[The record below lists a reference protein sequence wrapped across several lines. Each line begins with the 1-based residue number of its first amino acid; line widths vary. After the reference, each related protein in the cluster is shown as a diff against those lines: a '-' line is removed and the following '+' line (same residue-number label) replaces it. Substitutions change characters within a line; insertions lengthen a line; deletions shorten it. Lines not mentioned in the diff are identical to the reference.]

1 MQKQLKI
8 FGVQLL
14 TLISLII
21 LSACGNRNATPTLD
35 AAAVYTQAVQT
46 VQAGLTETAIS
57 LPTNTPTETELP
69 TFTPEPTLEATY
81 TLIPTSTNSV
91 PPTLPSESNGDKGEW
106 LSQSPGDGTTIY
118 ANQAFTTTW
127 VVKNIGTTTW
137 NKNYQLRFYLSDP
150 VLRFGGVD
158 IKFPRD
164 VKPGDTVDLSVAMTA
179 PSTAG
184 DYTTVWVLTNDQG
197 VNFYFVTLNIKV
209 PGVAPTATHTIAPTL
224 TETFAST
231 P

>member
-1 MQKQLKI
+1 MRKLIKI
-8 FGVQLL
+8 FGVLL
-14 TLISLII
+14 PTLITLAI
-21 LSACGNRNATPTLD
+21 LSACGSRNATPTLD

-46 VQAGLTETAIS
+46 VQAGLTQTAIS
-57 LPTNTPTETELP
+57 LPTNTPTETEMP
-69 TFTPEPTLEATY
+69 TFTPESTLEATF
-81 TLIPTSTNSV
+81 TLVPLSTNSV
-91 PPTLPSESNGDKGEW
+91 PPTLPSESNGDIGEW
-106 LSQSPGDGTTIY
+106 VSQTPGDGTTIY
-118 ANQAFTTTW
+118 ANQSFTTTW

-150 VLRFGGVD
+150 VLRFSGSD

-197 VNFYFVTLNIKV
+197 VNYYFVTLNIKV
-209 PGVAPTATHTIAPTL
+209 PGVAPTATNTIAPAI
-224 TETFAST
+224 TETPAST